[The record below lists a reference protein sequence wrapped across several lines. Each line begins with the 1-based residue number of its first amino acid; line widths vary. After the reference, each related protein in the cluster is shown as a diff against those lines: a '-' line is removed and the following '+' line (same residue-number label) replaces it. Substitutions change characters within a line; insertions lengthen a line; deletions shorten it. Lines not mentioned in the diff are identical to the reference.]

1 MIFIIL
7 KVTATQ
13 NPAQQTIVVNESHA
27 NITGNALTPKLE
39 QQTKLIVNGAP
50 INSNVKKELI
60 KKVLAPNFQ
69 KKMKQQVIQSQNS
82 ESIIK
87 SSLIEQ
93 HNKNDGEDDNEDE
106 DSDNDDLDDKESFV
120 LTPDYIQQSNYF
132 IKNKIV
138 INM

>member
-1 MIFIIL
+1 MFIIL

-27 NITGNALTPKLE
+27 NIRGNALTPKLE
-39 QQTKLIVNGAP
+39 QQTKLIVNGVP

-60 KKVLAPNFQ
+60 QKVLAPNFQ

-87 SSLIEQ
+87 SSLIGQ
-93 HNKNDGEDDNEDE
+93 HIKNDGDDED
-106 DSDNDDLDDKESFV
+106 DSDNDDLENKESFV
-120 LTPDYIQQSNYF
+120 LTPDYIQQSNC
-132 IKNKIV
+132 IKIFDYKICY
-138 INM
+138 NN